1 MNSYPAISVG
11 PRDRGRSY
19 GVLAHGL
26 SAEDFARFRPVLE
39 DFSLALA
46 AWADL
51 GLQRFVA
58 LTPLDPARSAYV
70 LWRARFLGTGELGT
84 IAAANGLLITA
95 QALEALEGRAHRLL
109 SALPEP
115 DGSPFGDAAVTASP
129 APEPVAGSGM
139 ALAPFG
145 LEWRDQVVEVLDG
158 ADPEAVLIGAL
169 EGLSPAAQIARIDG
183 WASTGALRAS
193 GGFDPGEAFRLIVRP
208 RDEVQGADLSG
219 RATVQIHNGHLSG
232 EAVSEPPVWR
242 LWRAINRASG
252 TAEAAASD
260 WKPAWLALPADRVAT
275 LALLQKA
282 APLRVEDRLDLIA
295 AAVTDAGAQSDLAAP
310 MGMAAGQALL
320 RLAASAERGEDA
332 VHYLEAGLTQ
342 TRFGEPVGREI
353 AGAAPLDASLFAVS
367 KTALGRALELGLIE
381 RMAGP
386 EGAGAITT
394 LPSEALMMMLGE
406 SLRLAET
413 TPAMRGLAVGLIRR
427 LAEGEGL
434 SRRYAAAGV
443 SALVE
448 MPVRVQDTG
457 LATPAIAA
465 LVREFPRIDRAA
477 YAAHAI
483 RPLLRGETRLARP
496 AFVDAMRAMTRLL
509 EAAA

>member
-1 MNSYPAISVG
+1 MNDYPTISVG

-58 LTPLDPARSAYV
+58 LTPLDPARSAYL

-84 IAAANGLLITA
+84 IAAAHGLLISA
-95 QALEALEGRAHRLL
+95 AAVEAIAGRAHRLL

-115 DGSPFGDAAVTASP
+115 DGSPFGGAVLTATPTPPSAEPLAA
-129 APEPVAGSGM
+129 
-139 ALAPFG
+139 FG
-145 LEWRDQVVEVLDG
+145 LEWRDQVVEILDN
-158 ADPEAVLIGAL
+158 ADPEAVLVGVL

-183 WASTGALRAS
+183 WASTGALQTS
-193 GGFDPGEAFRLIVRP
+193 GGFDPVEAFRLIVRP
-208 RDEVQGADLSG
+208 RDEVQGAGLSG
-219 RATVQIHNGHLSG
+219 RTTVQVQNGQVTG
-232 EAVSEPPVWR
+232 ESDSAPPVWR
-242 LWRAINRASG
+242 LWQAINRASG
-252 TAEAAASD
+252 TAQAAGSD
-260 WKPAWLALPADRVAT
+260 WKPGWLSLPPDRVAT

-282 APLRVEDRLDLIA
+282 APLGLEDRLALIA
-295 AAVTDAGAQSDLAAP
+295 AAVTEAGGQADLAAT
-310 MGMAAGQALL
+310 MQTAGGEALL

-342 TRFGEPVGREI
+342 ARFGEGVGRTI
-353 AGAAPLDASLFAVS
+353 ARAAPLDATLFAVS
-367 KTALGRALELGLIE
+367 KAGLNAALQLGLIE

-386 EGAGAITT
+386 EGAGAMAA

-413 TPAMRGLAVGLIRR
+413 TPAMRGLAVGLVRR
-427 LAEGEGL
+427 LAQGESL

-465 LVREFPRIDRAA
+465 LVQAFPGIDRSA
-477 YAAHAI
+477 YAAHAL

-496 AFVDAMRAMTRLL
+496 DFIDAMRAMTRLL
-509 EAAA
+509 EPAA

>member
-1 MNSYPAISVG
+1 MNAYPAISVG

-26 SAEDFARFRPVLE
+26 TAEDFARFRPVLE

-58 LTPLDPARSAYV
+58 LTPLGPARSAYV
-70 LWRARFLGTGELGT
+70 LWRARFLGAGELGT
-84 IAAANGLLITA
+84 IAAANGLLISA
-95 QALEALEGRAHRLL
+95 AALEAIEGRAHRLL
-109 SALPEP
+109 AALPEP
-115 DGSPFGDAAVTASP
+115 EGSPFGDVAVTASP
-129 APEPVAGSGM
+129 LRGSAT
-139 ALAPFG
+139 ALAGLG

-158 ADPEAVLIGAL
+158 ADPEAVLVAAL
-169 EGLSPAAQIARIDG
+169 EGMSPAAQIARIDG
-183 WASTGALRAS
+183 WASTGALQSS
-193 GGFDPGEAFRLIVRP
+193 GGFDPAEAFRLVVRP
-208 RDEVQGADLSG
+208 RDEVQGAGLSG
-219 RATVQIHNGHLSG
+219 RRTVPVQNGQTTV
-232 EAVSEPPVWR
+232 EAESEPQVWR
-242 LWRAINRASG
+242 LWRAVNRAAGSPD
-252 TAEAAASD
+252 AAASD

-282 APLRVEDRLDLIA
+282 APLGLEDRLTLIA
-295 AAVTDAGAQSDLAAP
+295 AAVEAADAQPDLATPMGTAGA
-310 MGMAAGQALL
+310 QALL

-332 VHYLEAGLTQ
+332 VAYLEAGLTQ
-342 TRFGEPVGREI
+342 DRFGEAVGREI
-353 AGAAPLDASLFAVS
+353 AASAPLDATLFAVS
-367 KTALGRALELGLIE
+367 KTGLGRALDLGLIE

-386 EGAGAITT
+386 EGAGAMAT

-413 TPAMRGLAVGLIRR
+413 TPQMRSLAVDLIRR
-427 LAEGEGL
+427 LAEGESL

-457 LATPAIAA
+457 LATPGIAA
-465 LVREFPRIDRAA
+465 LVQEFPRIDRAA

-509 EAAA
+509 EPAA